1 MKKIF
6 LKSTAS
12 VLLLSFLIVFDVH
25 GQNQELSIDEVLAIF
40 YQRNLDLIAAQYNID
55 QSRAEAD
62 NCLGNPQPIARFS
75 ARRT

>member
-6 LKSTAS
+6 LKSTGS
-12 VLLLSFLIVFDVH
+12 VLLLSFLVAFDVH

-55 QSRAEAD
+55 QSRAEAVIAAAIP
-62 NCLGNPQPIARFS
+62 NPTFSYS